1 MKSKGHFFNRFNLSS
16 GIVLLL
22 ALAFIGCSCVYLV
35 YAYQQ
40 PSDGWLYESRI
51 DGQMI
56 AATPLIGKAGPLQP
70 GDIVLEI
77 DGLPVATIQLR
88 PIKPP
93 AGWQAGG
100 TAKYTIQRGD
110 KTINLEVP
118 LIQRSFD
125 SLMRFYYFNRN
136 SLPTYLFWYLIA
148 FGVFFLRPRETAA
161 KLLLLFITY
170 WTTIDAIISADTT
183 LALNFYPTGLFYWST
198 ILNGLWLMMFAMI
211 IHFLLVFPLHKW
223 PLTIHPRLS
232 LWLLYGISAI
242 GTFLTMSLAQIV
254 VYNVVLGFMVLLVII
269 TLFTS
274 TFHNFRHLHDPVVR
288 AQVGWVVLGISAP
301 ILAGLI
307 GFVLPSFFP
316 DLSGSYINAIWS
328 LASILL
334 PLCLGI
340 AITRYRLFDIAIII
354 RRTLQYGLLS
364 VVLGLAYFGMVLLME
379 QIFQVI
385 TGQESPLA
393 VVFSTLIIA
402 ALFNPLR
409 RGIQNFIDKRFFR
422 NKYNSELAV
431 AKFSEASRS
440 EVETEILADKLVVVV
455 SESVQPENI
464 SIWLKKES
472 S

>member
-1 MKSKGHFFNRFNLSS
+1 M
-16 GIVLLL
+16 
-22 ALAFIGCSCVYLV
+22 
-35 YAYQQ
+35 
-40 PSDGWLYESRI
+40 
-51 DGQMI
+51 
-56 AATPLIGKAGPLQP
+56 
-70 GDIVLEI
+70 
-77 DGLPVATIQLR
+77 
-88 PIKPP
+88 
-93 AGWQAGG
+93 
-100 TAKYTIQRGD
+100 
-110 KTINLEVP
+110 
-118 LIQRSFD
+118 
-125 SLMRFYYFNRN
+125 
-136 SLPTYLFWYLIA
+136 
-148 FGVFFLRPRETAA
+148 
-161 KLLLLFITY
+161 
-170 WTTIDAIISADTT
+170 
-183 LALNFYPTGLFYWST
+183 
-198 ILNGLWLMMFAMI
+198 
-211 IHFLLVFPLHKW
+211 
-223 PLTIHPRLS
+223 
-232 LWLLYGISAI
+232 
-242 GTFLTMSLAQIV
+242 
-254 VYNVVLGFMVLLVII
+254 LLVIV

-274 TFHNFRHLHDPVVR
+274 TIHNFRHLHDPVVR

-307 GFVLPSFFP
+307 GFILPSFFP

-334 PLCLGI
+334 PLCLGV

-379 QIFQVI
+379 QIFQGI

-440 EVETEILADKLVVVV
+440 EVEMEILADKLVVVV